1 MYAFYFQMIR
11 RQDDSQE
18 INSDDSDKGGSNNSQ
33 DQRSPSTERRKKPC
47 LVQKS
52 SFDNGSQELVPA
64 LKTDRRSDDSED
76 LSEQT
81 HRVTAAVNNTSLHSG
96 RRGITIVMAN
106 THFYIDLDDIEK
118 YPDTMLAK
126 MFGVSYNQ
134 KLTKPN
140 ERGEFNIDYDVSPM
154 ACRSVLSF
162 YKTGCIYIPPGVSVH
177 EVRDV
182 ADFLLIPF
190 NVETVRSR
198 NLRDLLH
205 EFSDEGARRQFE
217 QFVDEELVTQM
228 VLSAER
234 GDRECHV
241 VILTGEEIIDWDD
254 DYPPQMGEEYT
265 QVIKS
270 PSMYRFFKYVENRD
284 VAKSVL
290 KDRRLKKVR
299 LGIEGYP
306 TYKEKVKRR
315 PDGKYDVI
323 YNYVQRPFIHMSWEK
338 EEARSRHVD
347 FQCVKSKSITN
358 LADAVAEPEIYQ
370 QPPVAAP
377 PQPSEPYP
385 GNLLMGGENLNEPD
399 ADING

>member
-1 MYAFYFQMIR
+1 MESSKQ
-11 RQDDSQE
+11 QDDNPKS
-18 INSDDSDKGGSNNSQ
+18 DSDGEKPSANGHLNE
-33 DQRSPSTERRKKPC
+33 RSPPSERHKKPC

-52 SFDNGSQELVPA
+52 SFDCGSQELVPA
-64 LKTDRRSDDSED
+64 LKTDKKCNELEELS
-76 LSEQT
+76 SEQT
-81 HRVTAAVNNTSLHSG
+81 HRVTAAVNNSST

-126 MFGVSYNQ
+126 MFGVSYSQN
-134 KLTKPN
+134 LTRPN
-140 ERGEFNIDYDVSPM
+140 ERGEFNIDYDISPM
-154 ACRSVLSF
+154 ACRAVLSF
-162 YKTGCIYIPPGVSVH
+162 YKTGCVYIPPGVSVH

-205 EFSDEGARRQFE
+205 EFSDEGARKQFE
-217 QFVDEELVTQM
+217 QFVDDELVTQM

-241 VILTGEEIIDWDD
+241 VILTGEEIIDWDE

-270 PSMYRFFKYVENRD
+270 APMYRFFKYVENRD

-315 PDGKYDVI
+315 PDGKYDVV

-370 QPPVAAP
+370 QPAVAAP

-385 GNLLMGGENLNEPD
+385 GNLLMAAGGEIVNEPE

>member
-1 MYAFYFQMIR
+1 MIR
-11 RQDDSQE
+11 RQDDNRE
-18 INSDDSDKGGSNNSQ
+18 INSDEDEKGDDNNFQ
-33 DQRSPSTERRKKPC
+33 DQRSPLSERRKKPC

-52 SFDNGSQELVPA
+52 SFDNGSQELIPA
-64 LKTDRRSDDSED
+64 LKTEKKSNEFDESSSDQS
-76 LSEQT
+76 
-81 HRVTAAVNNTSLHSG
+81 HKVTAAVNNTSLQSG

-106 THFYIDLDDIEK
+106 THFYIDLEDIEK

-126 MFGVSYNQ
+126 MFGISYNH

-140 ERGEFNIDYDVSPM
+140 ERGEFNIDYDISPM
-154 ACRSVLSF
+154 ACRAVLSF
-162 YKTGCIYIPPGVSVH
+162 YKTGCIYIPPGVGVH

-217 QFVDEELVTQM
+217 QFVDDELMAQM

-241 VILTGEEIIDWDD
+241 VILTGEEIIDWDE

-270 PSMYRFFKYVENRD
+270 APMYRFFKYVENRD

-315 PDGKYDVI
+315 PDGKYDVV

-370 QPPVAAP
+370 QPALAAP

-385 GNLLMGGENLNEPD
+385 GNLLMGGENLNEPEPD
-399 ADING
+399 VNG